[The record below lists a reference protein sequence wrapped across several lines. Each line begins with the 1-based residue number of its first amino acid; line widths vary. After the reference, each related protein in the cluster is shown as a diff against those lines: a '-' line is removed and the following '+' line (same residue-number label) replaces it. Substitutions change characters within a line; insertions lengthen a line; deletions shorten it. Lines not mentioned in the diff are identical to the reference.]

1 MTRLYTH
8 EEYGA
13 RRYFPELDGVRA
25 ISVILVFTTHLDVLF
40 WEHLQGSTGVTFF
53 FVLSGYLIT
62 TLSLR
67 EEGSSGRLSLGSFY
81 LRRVFRIYP
90 LYLFVL
96 LTYCVLIF
104 GFGMASERRPSFE
117 HSLPYYLLFLPE
129 QALLGYQGVEP
140 PFSGAW
146 SLGIE
151 EKFYFVWPLLGFVIL
166 AGRFRGRIAAL
177 VVATVAFP
185 FGGLL
190 FGDIGTLVE
199 PYALLALGCLIAVLL
214 HRADTY
220 DRLSRIGAA
229 PTFGILVGLL
239 AVCQF
244 AVPGITLGHPLYIV
258 YGVLVAV
265 AFVGL
270 LTARSRVAA
279 FLSLRPLVF
288 LGRVSYA
295 FYLTHNFAIN
305 AAQGALPGGVL
316 FDAVITPVVA
326 MALAIALAWGLHV
339 TVEKPM
345 IKLGHKIAHRNKEW
359 RGVPATT
366 DPVEGLS
373 DGASDGPGAS
383 SDPIVSSEGRN

>member
-25 ISVILVFTTHLDVLF
+25 VSVLLVFTTHLDVLF

-67 EEGSSGRLSLGSFY
+67 EESSAGRFGLGSFY

-96 LTYCVLIF
+96 GTYCVLVL
-104 GFGMASERRPSFE
+104 GLGMASERRDSFV
-117 HSLPYYLLFLPE
+117 HSLPYYLAFLPE

-140 PFSGAW
+140 PFAGAW

-151 EKFYFVWPLLGFVIL
+151 EKFYFVWPLLGFVVL

-177 VVATVAFP
+177 LVAIVAFP

-214 HRADTY
+214 HNPSTY
-220 DRLSRIGAA
+220 ERLKRLGEV
-229 PTFGILVGLL
+229 PVFGVLVGVLV
-239 AVCQF
+239 VCQL
-244 AVPGITLGHPLYIV
+244 VPGITLGHPLYVV
-258 YGVLVAV
+258 YGVLATAV
-265 AFVGL
+265 FVGL
-270 LTARSRVAA
+270 LTSRSKVAA
-279 FLSLRPLVF
+279 VLSTRPMVF
-288 LGRVSYA
+288 LGRISYA

-305 AAQGALPGGVL
+305 GAQGALPGGVL
-316 FDAVITPVVA
+316 FDGFITPVA
-326 MALAIALAWGLHV
+326 ALALAVGLAWGLHI

-359 RGVPATT
+359 RGLPAAT
-366 DPVEGLS
+366 G
-373 DGASDGPGAS
+373 GPGG
-383 SDPIVSSEGRN
+383 PGGRGL